1 MSYLIENQKL
11 LQVEMKKLKDTVTL
25 KVFTD
30 FKTNQEDNT
39 RSRRCMAC
47 DSTVNLL
54 NALSDFSDG
63 KLIIEEYSTEE
74 NEDIAK
80 KYKVERIPTI
90 LFLDENDREVIR
102 YTAEPSG
109 AELVPFIKSLQNFS
123 GVSSYYKDVIITN
136 LRKMTK
142 SDIKLFITHTCPYCP
157 QCVPVIN
164 EFATLSKGKIKAE
177 IIDINANQDIA
188 MKYQIQ
194 GVPHTMINEKEH
206 IYGMFTPQDLL
217 EKLTKGKRDMDG
229 MYA

>member
-1 MSYLIENQKL
+1 MSYFIENQKL
-11 LQVEMKKLKDTVTL
+11 LQVEMKKLRNNVTL
-25 KVFTD
+25 KIFTD
-30 FKTNQEDNT
+30 FKTQEDGT
-39 RSRRCMAC
+39 RIRRCMAC

-54 NALSDFSDG
+54 NALADFSDG

-80 KYKVERIPTI
+80 KYNVSRIPTI
-90 LFLDENDREVIR
+90 LFLDENEQEVIR

-109 AELVPFIKSLQNFS
+109 AELVPFIKTLQSFS
-123 GVSSYYKDVIITN
+123 GIGSFYKDAIISN
-136 LRKMTK
+136 LKKMTK
-142 SDIKLFITHTCPYCP
+142 SNIKLFITPTCPYCP
-157 QCVPVIN
+157 ACVPILN
-164 EFATLSKGKIKAE
+164 EFAVLSKGKIKVE
-177 IIDINANQDIA
+177 IIDINANQDVA

-217 EKLTKGKRDMDG
+217 EKLTKGKRDFDG

>member
-11 LQVEMKKLKDTVTL
+11 IQIEMKKLRNNVTL
-25 KVFTD
+25 KIFTD
-30 FKTNQEDNT
+30 LKTQKDGT
-39 RSRRCMAC
+39 RTRHCMAC

-54 NALSDFSDG
+54 NSLADFSDG

-74 NEDIAK
+74 DEAIAK
-80 KYKVERIPTI
+80 KYKVSRIPTI
-90 LFLDENDREVIR
+90 LFLDENEQEVIR

-109 AELVPFIKSLQNFS
+109 SELVPFIKSLQNFS
-123 GVSSYYKDVIITN
+123 GVSSYYKDAIISN
-136 LRKMTK
+136 LRKMTN

-157 QCVPVIN
+157 QVVPIAN
-164 EFATLSKGKIKAE
+164 LFATLSKGKIKVD
-177 IIDINANQDIA
+177 IIDINANQDVA

-217 EKLTKGKRDMDG
+217 DKLTKGKRDFDG